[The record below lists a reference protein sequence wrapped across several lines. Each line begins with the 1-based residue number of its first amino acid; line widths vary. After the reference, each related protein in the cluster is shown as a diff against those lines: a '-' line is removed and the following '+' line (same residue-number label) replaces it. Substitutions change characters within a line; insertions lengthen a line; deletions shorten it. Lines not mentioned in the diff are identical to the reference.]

1 MIRGS
6 HSDELSIQ
14 SQALLL
20 HVVIGYDTSNIGPKL
35 VRKPR
40 AVIAQKERKT
50 IY

>member
-6 HSDELSIQ
+6 HADELSIQ